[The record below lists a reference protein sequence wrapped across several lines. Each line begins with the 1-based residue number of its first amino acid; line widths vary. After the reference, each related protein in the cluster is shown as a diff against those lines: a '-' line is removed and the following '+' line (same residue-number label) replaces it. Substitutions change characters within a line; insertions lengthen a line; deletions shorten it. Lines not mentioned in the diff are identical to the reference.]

1 MKLCL
6 LDIDYF
12 DEDQSVIRLFCKA
25 NGKTVTCL
33 DYGFEPYFYILPKQG
48 KESEVKR
55 AIEKIEGIKIK
66 RVETEKR
73 IIKGEKR
80 KFVKVFCF
88 LSSDLPKIRDIVKQ
102 WERERGGQGIVEEEF
117 EYSISFYKQ
126 YLLAKQINGMGCI
139 EVDGEETKKNY
150 RSDKVLKIKKI
161 KPLDSK
167 EMPELKALAFDIE
180 CVEEGGKQ
188 KIIML
193 SMKSKN
199 FEKVLTYQEDKHYGK
214 YVEVVKDEKKLLE
227 RFVETVSKEDP
238 DILLGYNSDV
248 FDMQVIQQRADELK
262 VKLTLSRDS
271 SELKFARRARIS
283 AARFKGL
290 VHVDLFEFIN
300 NILSPQMQTEVMTLD
315 AVSVELL
322 GDNKIEIE
330 YEEILE
336 DWRKGKDLAKLAEYC
351 LKDSELTLRLGEFIL
366 PQIYELSRLSGQI
379 LFDTSR
385 MTYSQLVEW
394 YLSKKAYLMN
404 NIIPNQPK
412 WEEIQR
418 RREVSPYEGAFV
430 KEPIA
435 GLHERI
441 AVMDFRSLYP
451 SIIATFNISPETFNC
466 EDCRK
471 DGYEVP
477 EMKYWFCKRKKG
489 FVSTVIKELIEKRA
503 SVREKMN
510 KLKKDSEE
518 WKRLDR
524 EQLATKTVANA
535 TYGYF
540 GFAGSKWYCRPC
552 AQSSAAFGR
561 FYIKKVI
568 YEAIKEGFTVIY
580 ADTDSMFVKTK
591 GDTKKKTK
599 LFLKKMNKTLPGIIE
614 LDLQGIYKRGIFI
627 PRGVGPGTAKKRYA
641 LIDEKG
647 VLTIRGLEKVRRD
660 WSNVA
665 KNTQEKVL
673 ELILGKRD
681 VEGAVKYTQSIIKE
695 LKNGK
700 IPLKDLTIYEQL
712 TKPLSEYKVI
722 GPHVAAARKI
732 KERGRP
738 IGEGMIIMFVITK
751 GKGSISERAEPIEDV
766 NIKDIDEEY
775 YITHQIVPAALRVLI
790 VLGVTEERLLGE
802 SLKRFLT

>member
-12 DEDQSVIRLFCKA
+12 DEEQSIIRLFCKD
-25 NGKTVTCL
+25 NEKTAICL
-33 DYGFEPYFYILPKQG
+33 DYDFEPFFYVLPKQG
-48 KESEVKR
+48 KEEEVKR
-55 AIEKIEGIKIK
+55 KIEQIRDVKIK
-66 RVETEKR
+66 RVEIKER
-73 IIKGEKR
+73 IISGEKR
-80 KFVKVFCF
+80 KFLKVFCF
-88 LSSDLPKIRDIVKQ
+88 LSTDLQKVRDIVKQ
-102 WERERGGQGIVEEEF
+102 WERERGGQGIVEEEY
-117 EYSISFYKQ
+117 EYSITFYKQ
-126 YLLAKQINGMGCI
+126 YLLDKQINGMDCI
-139 EVDGEETKKNY
+139 EVEGEDIKKDYNVD
-150 RSDKVLKIKKI
+150 RTLKIKKI
-161 KPLDSK
+161 KSAGGK
-167 EMPELKALAFDIE
+167 EILELKILAFDIE
-180 CVEEGGKQ
+180 AVEENGKQ
-188 KIIML
+188 KIVML

-199 FEKVLTYQEDKHYGK
+199 FERVLTYQEDEHYEK
-214 YVEVVKDEKKLLE
+214 YVEVVKDEKELLE
-227 RFVETVSKEDP
+227 KFVDIVNKQKP
-238 DILLGYNSDV
+238 DILVGYNSDL

-262 VKLTLSRDS
+262 VKFILSKDS

-315 AVSVELL
+315 AVSAELL

-351 LKDSELTLRLGEFIL
+351 LKDSELTLRLAEFIL

-412 WEEIQR
+412 WEDIQR
-418 RREVSPYEGAFV
+418 RKEVSPYEGAFV

-435 GLHERI
+435 GLHENI

-471 DGYEVP
+471 DGFEVP

-489 FVSTVIKELIEKRA
+489 FISTVIKELIEKRA
-503 SVREKMN
+503 SIREKMK

-540 GFAGSKWYCRPC
+540 GFAGSKWYCRQC

-568 YEAIKEGFTVIY
+568 DEAVREGFTVIY

-591 GDTKKKTK
+591 GDVKKKTK
-599 LFLKKMNKTLPGIIE
+599 LFLEKMNKSLPGMIE
-614 LDLQGIYKRGIFI
+614 LDLQGMYMRGIFI

-641 LIDEKG
+641 LMDENG

-673 ELILGKRD
+673 ELILEKKD
-681 VEGAVKYTQSIIKE
+681 VEGAVKYTQNVIKE
-695 LKNGK
+695 LKSGK

-712 TKPLSEYKVI
+712 TKPLSEYKAI
-722 GPHVAAARKI
+722 GPHVVAARKI

-738 IGEGMIIMFVITK
+738 IGEGMVIMFVITK
-751 GKGSISERAEPIEDV
+751 GKGSISERAEPIEDTD
-766 NIKDIDEEY
+766 IKKIDEDY
-775 YITHQIVPAALRVLI
+775 YISHQIVPAALRVLT
-790 VLGVTEERLLGE
+790 VLNVSEEQLLGGT
-802 SLKRFLT
+802 LKNFLK

>member
-1 MKLCL
+1 M
-6 LDIDYF
+6 DYF
-12 DEDQSVIRLFCKA
+12 DESQSVIRLFCKA
-25 NGKTVTCL
+25 DEKTVTCL
-33 DYGFEPYFYILPKQG
+33 DYDFEPYFFVLPVRG
-48 KESEVKR
+48 KEDDVKR
-55 AIEKIEGIKIK
+55 KIEQIREPKIK
-66 RVETEKR
+66 RIETEER

-88 LSSDLPKIRDIVKQ
+88 LSTDMSKVRDIVKQ
-102 WERERGGQGIVEEEF
+102 WEGERENQGIVEEEY
-117 EYSISFYKQ
+117 EYSLSFYKQ

-139 EVDGEETKKNY
+139 EVEGEEAKKDY

-161 KPLDSK
+161 KPLESK
-167 EMPELKALAFDIE
+167 EMPKLKALAFDIE

-199 FEKVLTYQEDKHYGK
+199 FEKVLTYQEDEHYGK
-214 YVEVVKDEKKLLE
+214 YVEVVKDEKELLE
-227 RFVETVSKEDP
+227 RFVEIVSKEDP
-238 DILLGYNSDV
+238 DVLLGYNSDV

-283 AARFKGL
+283 AAKLKGL
-290 VHVDLFEFIN
+290 VHIDLFEFIN

-315 AVSVELL
+315 AVSAELL

-330 YEEILE
+330 YEEIIE

-366 PQIYELSRLSGQI
+366 PQIYELSRLSGQL
-379 LFDTSR
+379 LFDASR

-394 YLSKKAYLMN
+394 YLSKKAYEMN

-412 WEEIQR
+412 WEEIQQ

-435 GLHERI
+435 GLHDSI

-466 EDCRK
+466 EDCKK

-477 EMKYWFCKRKKG
+477 ETKYWFCKRKKG
-489 FVSTVIKELIEKRA
+489 FVSTVIKELIEKR
-503 SVREKMN
+503 VYIKEKMKN
-510 KLKKDSEE
+510 LKKDSEE

-524 EQLATKTVANA
+524 EQFATKTVANA

-540 GFAGSKWYCRPC
+540 GFAGSKWYCRQC

-568 YEAIKEGFTVIY
+568 DEATKEGFTVIY

-591 GDTKKKTK
+591 GNTEKKTRI
-599 LFLKKMNKTLPGIIE
+599 FLDKMNKSLPGIIE
-614 LDLQGIYKRGIFI
+614 LDLQGLYKRGIFI

-665 KNTQEKVL
+665 KSTQEHVL
-673 ELILGKRD
+673 KLILDKKD
-681 VEGAVKYTQSIIKE
+681 VERAVRFTQDVIKK
-695 LKNGK
+695 LKQGK
-700 IPLKDLTIYEQL
+700 IPLKDLTLYEQL

-722 GPHVAAARKI
+722 GPHVVAARKI
-732 KERGRP
+732 KERGRS

-766 NIKDIDEEY
+766 DIKKIDEDY
-775 YITHQIVPAALRVLI
+775 YIHHQIVPAALRVLT
-790 VLGVTEERLLGE
+790 VLNVSEEQLLGG
-802 SLKRFLT
+802 SLKNFLK

>member
-25 NGKTVTCL
+25 NEKTVVCL
-33 DYGFEPYFYILPKQG
+33 DYDFEPFFYVLPKQG
-48 KESEVKR
+48 KENEVKR
-55 AIEKIEGIKIK
+55 KIEQIKEIKIK
-66 RVETEKR
+66 RVDIKKRVILGEKR
-73 IIKGEKR
+73 I
-80 KFVKVFCF
+80 VLKVFCF
-88 LSSDLPKIRDIVKQ
+88 LSTDLQKVRDIVKQ
-102 WERERGGQGIVEEEF
+102 WEMGGQGIVEDEY

-126 YLLAKQINGMGCI
+126 YLLDKKLSGMGCI
-139 EVDGEETKKNY
+139 EVEGEEIEKDYKADRT
-150 RSDKVLKIKKI
+150 LKIKKI
-161 KPLDSK
+161 KSV
-167 EMPELKALAFDIE
+167 ENEERPELKVLAFDIE
-180 CVEEGGKQ
+180 CVEEDGKQ
-188 KIIML
+188 KIIMI

-199 FEKVLTYQEDKHYGK
+199 FQRVLTYQEDEHYEK
-214 YVEVVKDEKKLLE
+214 YVEVVRSEKELLE
-227 RFVETVSKEDP
+227 KFVDIVNKQKP
-238 DILLGYNSDV
+238 DILIGYNSDA

-262 VKLTLSRDS
+262 VKLALSKDS

-283 AARFKGL
+283 AAKFKGL

-315 AVSVELL
+315 AVSAELL

-330 YEEILE
+330 YEEIIE

-412 WEEIQR
+412 WEEIQK

-435 GLHERI
+435 GLHENI

-471 DGYEVP
+471 DGFEVP

-540 GFAGSKWYCRPC
+540 GFAGSKWYCRQC

-568 YEAIKEGFTVIY
+568 DEAIKEGFTVIY

-712 TKPLSEYKVI
+712 AKPLSEYKVI

-775 YITHQIVPAALRVLI
+775 YITHQIVPAALRVLT